1 MCNEESRAQ
10 PRPESVL
17 QESVLLS
24 YTLWGSMGKQF
35 HMIVIHGGC
44 LWSQQSFTQDGGLTL
59 VCLGTRELHLEEGEA
74 SPILHTCQPDA
85 TPANTENEW
94 SQINTLT
101 FFQKIFSLPWLG
113 IPKQRL
119 HVN

>member
-24 YTLWGSMGKQF
+24 YTLWGSAGKQF
-35 HMIVIHGGC
+35 HMVVIHGGC

-59 VCLGTRELHLEEGEA
+59 VCLGTRELHLEGGGPLP
-74 SPILHTCQPDA
+74 SS
-85 TPANTENEW
+85 TPA
-94 SQINTLT
+94 SQMLPQPI
-101 FFQKIFSLPWLG
+101 QKTNG
-113 IPKQRL
+113 PK
-119 HVN
+119 